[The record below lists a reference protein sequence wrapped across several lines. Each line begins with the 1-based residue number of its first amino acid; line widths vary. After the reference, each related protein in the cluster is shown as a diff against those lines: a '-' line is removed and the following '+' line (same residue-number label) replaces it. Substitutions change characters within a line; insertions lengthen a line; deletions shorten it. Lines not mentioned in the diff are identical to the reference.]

1 MDVMITN
8 LQRLYDD
15 IKTIIKEKLECFNNL
30 NKKEIKM
37 EFIFCLL
44 TPQSEAKKCWQVVLE
59 LKEHGFPLAEEK
71 IKNCISGVRFKNKK
85 ANYIKEG
92 ISKFESLYSKIKE
105 EKDVFKLRKDIVMK
119 IKGIG
124 WKETSHFLR
133 NIGKGENFAI
143 LDRHILKCLC
153 KYGVIEKIPESIS
166 QKQYINIENKM
177 REFSKNIK
185 IPLSHLDFLF
195 WYIEKGEIFK

>member
-8 LQRLYDD
+8 LQRIYDD

-59 LKEHGFPLAEEK
+59 LKEHGFPLDEEK

-92 ISKFESLYSKIKE
+92 ISKFESLYSEIKE
-105 EKDVFKLRKDIVMK
+105 EKDIFKLRKDIVMK

-124 WKETSHFLR
+124 WKEASHFLR

-153 KYGVIEKIPESIS
+153 KYGVIEKIPESIL